1 MHRVRIKLMTT
12 GKQFLNISAL
22 TKEDYYARDWVKFS
36 DALNPMALVDF
47 N

>member
-1 MHRVRIKLMTT
+1 MTT
-12 GKQFLNISAL
+12 ATQFLSIAAL

-36 DALNPMALVDF
+36 DALNPVALIDF